1 MCAIIDK
8 SVVHRAFGNKC
19 TEAGKLFRKWIHKGH
34 GRLVVGGKVKKEL
47 TENNNFKDWLR
58 EAERSKLVK
67 LVDDD
72 KVYRRAAVIL
82 EDGLC
87 KSDDW
92 HVIALA
98 QISGARLLYANDGN
112 LEQDFDNKR
121 LIDKPRGKVYPEDDR
136 QNQTARTDKHQ
147 LWEFLNQRDLCKK
160 ADK

>member
-19 TEAGKLFRKWIHKGH
+19 TEAGNLFRKWIHKGR
-34 GRLVVGGKVKKEL
+34 GRLVVGGEVKREL

-72 KVYRRAAVIL
+72 KVDRRATDIL
-82 EDGLC
+82 EGGLC
-87 KSDDW
+87 KSNDR

-112 LEQDFDNKR
+112 LENDFDNKR
-121 LIDKPRGKVYPEDDR
+121 LIDKPRGKAYSRLDHRHLLER
-136 QNQTARTDKHQ
+136 S
-147 LWEFLNQRDLCKK
+147 DLCKS
-160 ADK
+160 AG